1 MMGHDLLSKG
11 GDDKKED
18 KRDDDDDD
26 NGEWFSKL
34 LDNVGEVGNDLVGD
48 AVDDVADALG
58 ISDWYS
64 IHVMNA
70 CEGNFKSNGNA
81 SSTSLNTTNCTEAS
95 AGCEWL

>member
-1 MMGHDLLSKG
+1 MMGQDLLSKG
-11 GDDKKED
+11 GDGKKDD

-26 NGEWFSKL
+26 NGGGLSKF
-34 LDNVGEVGNDLVGD
+34 LDKAGEVGNDLVGG

-70 CEGNFKSNGNA
+70 CEGNFESNSNA
-81 SSTSLNTTNCTEAS
+81 SSTSLNTTSCTEAS
-95 AGCEWL
+95 AGCE